1 VRDEPNQEVNMS
13 STDASSAAARETQG
27 LGVDMALEVV
37 TVPVSDADRAKAF
50 YQRLGWRLDV
60 DLPISDE
67 VRNMQFT
74 PPHSQCSVHVG
85 KGVTSMEPG
94 SLDRVILAVKDV
106 DAARDDL
113 IRRGIEVGEAY
124 EQKPPG
130 FESVEGTSYFRFA
143 SFKDPDG
150 NGWLLQEIATRLP
163 GREWED

>member
-1 VRDEPNQEVNMS
+1 MHPTQEVHMAN
-13 STDASSAAARETQG
+13 TDETTAAASETPS

-50 YQRLGWRLDV
+50 YERLGWRLDA
-60 DLPISDE
+60 DIPISDE

-74 PPHSQCSVHVG
+74 PPHSPCSVHVG
-85 KGVTSMEPG
+85 KGVTSMAPG

-113 IRRGIEVGEAY
+113 IRRGIEVGEPY
-124 EQKPPG
+124 EQRPPG

-143 SFKDPDG
+143 AFKDPDG
-150 NGWLLQEIATRLP
+150 NGWVLQEIKTRIP